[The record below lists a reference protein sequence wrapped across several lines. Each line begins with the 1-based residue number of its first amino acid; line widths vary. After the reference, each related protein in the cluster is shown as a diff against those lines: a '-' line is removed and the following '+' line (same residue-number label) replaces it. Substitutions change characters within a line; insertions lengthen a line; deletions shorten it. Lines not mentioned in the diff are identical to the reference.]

1 MALKFQC
8 KSCGKDIAVRF
19 LKVGEAAECKS
30 CGASNS
36 VPESAENISD
46 EAAENIIKIPVSE
59 SVGGISAEAIGDEPA
74 QSVPIAK
81 ALLRV
86 ARIVIGIG
94 IIVGIVVAIRVMIRH
109 PAPDQTMAVALS
121 GGMTWLMNMFL
132 FCILSVLCV
141 SVAKVVELLS
151 K

>member
-8 KSCGKDIAVRF
+8 ENCGEDIAVRF

-36 VPESAENISD
+36 VPESAEEISE
-46 EAAENIIKIPVSE
+46 EAAESIIKAPTSE
-59 SVGGISAEAIGDEPA
+59 SVEDISAEAISTEPA

-81 ALLRV
+81 ALRIIGKILISFGVIAGIMGALRV
-86 ARIVIGIG
+86 ITL
-94 IIVGIVVAIRVMIRH
+94 H
-109 PAPDQTMAVALS
+109 PAPDQTIALAVSMGVTGL
-121 GGMTWLMNMFL
+121 GITFF
-132 FCILSVLCV
+132 FCILSAFCLGI
-141 SVAKVVELLS
+141 AKVIELLS